1 MYLYLKDKFFLAS
14 EHLDPL
20 SVNQALIGI
29 VEAKAL
35 AKLVDLLKLC
45 DAGRYGP
52 EAEGIEETLIEDA
65 KNILH
70 KIDSS
75 K

>member
-1 MYLYLKDKFFLAS
+1 MIVS
-14 EHLDPL
+14 
-20 SVNQALIGI
+20 I
-29 VEAKAL
+29 VELNAL

-52 EAEGIEETLIEDA
+52 EAAGIEETLIEDA
-65 KNILH
+65 KKILH